1 MEHKYN
7 DVEIKCL
14 NSQKLHLLRNG
25 QNGNVLMVELFWS
38 FMSPFGI
45 SSTDRFRTVWDRLRL
60 SGTIKTHQD
69 RSGLFETVLDR
80 SGLFSTI

>member
-7 DVEIKCL
+7 DVETKCL
-14 NSQKLHLLRNG
+14 NGQKL

-45 SSTDRFRTVWDRLRL
+45 SSSDRFRTVWDRLRL